1 MAYFFN
7 NPEIILRLTG
17 THLYMTGVALL
28 VATLIALPLS
38 LLLVRYERLAPPV
51 LGILG
56 GFYTIPSIALLILLL
71 PVFGLGQTAVIVA
84 LIIYSQ
90 IILVRNM
97 VAGLKG
103 VPAPILEAA
112 QGMGMN
118 GWQRWSRVQ
127 LPLALPVILAGVR
140 IAAVVAIAI
149 ATVGAKFGAGGLG
162 TLLFDG
168 IAQNRYD
175 KIIAGSLAVSL
186 LAFALNGLLLL
197 AESYF
202 DVAKRAAG
210 K

>member
-17 THLYMTGVALL
+17 AHLYMTGMALL
-28 VATLIALPLS
+28 IATLIALPLS
-38 LLLVRYERLAPPV
+38 ALLLRYERLASPT
-51 LGILG
+51 LGVLG

-71 PVFGLGQTAVIVA
+71 PVFGLGQTSVIVA
-84 LIIYSQ
+84 LIIYCQ

-103 VPAPILEAA
+103 VPAPIMEAA

-127 LPLALPVILAGVR
+127 LPLALPVILAGMR
-140 IAAVVAIAI
+140 IAAVVAVAI
-149 ATVGAKFGAGGLG
+149 ATIGAKFGAGGLG

-175 KIIAGSLAVSL
+175 KIVAGSLGVAL
-186 LAFALNGLLLL
+186 LAFALNGLLLA
-197 AESYF
+197 AERRF
-202 DVAKRAAG
+202 VDPKGLRNP
-210 K
+210 

>member
-7 NPEIILRLTG
+7 NPEIMLRLTG
-17 THLYMTGVALL
+17 AHLYMTGVALL

-38 LLLVRYERLAPPV
+38 VLLVRYERLAPPV

-186 LAFALNGLLLL
+186 LAFALNGLLLA